1 MANETKT
8 AGQFDRRRFLG
19 TAGLAL
25 GAAGA
30 TAAGTPASAAVVE
43 PRTDGQ
49 GGYQE
54 TEHVQ
59 TYYDTAR
66 F

>member
-1 MANETKT
+1 MPQQTKN
-8 AGQFDRRRFLG
+8 AAPLDRRHFLSA
-19 TAGLAL
+19 AGLAL

-30 TAAGTPASAAVVE
+30 AAASKSATAGVAEQRPAE
-43 PRTDGQ
+43 Q

-54 TEHVQ
+54 TEHVK